1 MEKKLLV
8 EELQKNNKKEL
19 TNEKIIKKKEINY
32 MSNGKDMTILLILG
46 LIKKILENGQYF
58 TSYRSPGRNIKV
70 E

>member
-1 MEKKLLV
+1 
-8 EELQKNNKKEL
+8 
-19 TNEKIIKKKEINY
+19 

-58 TSYRSPGRNIKV
+58 TPYRSPGRNIKV